1 MEKPFNII
9 FLGLSGSGKG
19 TQVELLRKKLE
30 EHWPMRVVVTGDLFR
45 DLAKKDTAVA
55 NQMRTVMEQGGL
67 PFDDIAT
74 TLWIHEIAYTVREDE
89 GILCDGF
96 PRRVEEAK
104 NLDRFLDFLCRV
116 SDSRVLYLMITEEEM
131 RRRLL
136 GRGRSDDNEQA
147 IAGRITYFHERVIPV
162 VDYYQKQNRLIEI

>member
-1 MEKPFNII
+1 M
-9 FLGLSGSGKG
+9 
-19 TQVELLRKKLE
+19 E

-55 NQMRTVMEQGGL
+55 NRMRTVMEQGGL

-74 TLWIHEIAYTVREDE
+74 TLWMHEIAYTVREDE

-104 NLDRFLDFLCRV
+104 NLDRFLDFLGKNVRV
-116 SDSRVLYLMITEEEM
+116 ALRW
-131 RRRLL
+131 
-136 GRGRSDDNEQA
+136 
-147 IAGRITYFHERVIPV
+147 IP
-162 VDYYQKQNRLIEI
+162 

>member
-1 MEKPFNII
+1 
-9 FLGLSGSGKG
+9 
-19 TQVELLRKKLE
+19 
-30 EHWPMRVVVTGDLFR
+30 
-45 DLAKKDTAVA
+45 
-55 NQMRTVMEQGGL
+55 MRTVMEQGGL

-74 TLWIHEIAYTVREDE
+74 TLWMHEIAYTVREDE

-104 NLDRFLDFLCRV
+104 NLDRFLDFLGRV

-162 VDYYQKQNRLIEI
+162 VDYYQKQNRLIEINGEQSVEKVHTDIMKALNLEARLPSGSRASKF